1 MKPFAPRFLS
11 LLGWLLLAW
20 GIALPVA
27 HARENSTDK
36 PAPILIK
43 GSDTLTKALRELAK
57 AFREVVPDI
66 GVEVGGGGSGN
77 GIAALV
83 NGHADI
89 ASSSRLMRSREVQ
102 IAAKKHAGVAPVFQV
117 VALDAVS
124 VVVNP
129 ANPLNGISLQQLM
142 EIYGKQEPTA
152 RWSDLGV
159 QVPGCQDQKILPL
172 SRKNN
177 SGTYAFFRET
187 ILPKHDHFDHN
198 LVSLDASDEIV
209 AMVAQMPCAIGYS
222 GMPYV
227 TGKVKTLC
235 ISQSHGPKVP
245 CVPPTVASTLNK
257 TYPLSRSLYLYTLG
271 PPSGQSA
278 RFLEWIKGPQAREI
292 LQRAGYIPVP
302 HTDSSP

>member
-1 MKPFAPRFLS
+1 MKPSVSRCLS
-11 LLGWLLLAW
+11 LLIWLLLAC
-20 GIALPVA
+20 GAALPEA
-27 HARENSTDK
+27 HAREAGGDK
-36 PAPILIK
+36 SAPIRIK

-57 AFREVVPDI
+57 AFREVAP
-66 GVEVGGGGSGN
+66 EVVIEVTGGGSGN

-83 NGHADI
+83 NSHADI
-89 ASSSRLMRSREVQ
+89 AASSRLMRSREFQ
-102 IAAKKHAGVAPVFQV
+102 IAAKKQAGATPVFQV

-142 EIYGKQEPTA
+142 EIYGKGESTS

-187 ILPKHDHFDHN
+187 ILPKHDHFDHHMI
-198 LVSLDASDEIV
+198 SMDASDEIV
-209 AMVAQMPCAIGYS
+209 SMVAQMPCAIGYS
-222 GMPYV
+222 GMPYI

-235 ISQSHGPKVP
+235 ISQSRGPKVP

-271 PPSGQSA
+271 PPAGQSA
-278 RFLEWIKGPQAREI
+278 RFLEWLKGPQAREI
-292 LQRAGYIPVP
+292 LQRGGYIPVP
-302 HTDSSP
+302 QTASSP